1 MAHPRDAAT
10 AEAPLASLHHVRLT
24 GADIEVV
31 SGPDAGATIAA
42 QGAPI
47 VVGTGSACDLRLTDD
62 LVSRRHVELF
72 SEPSGV
78 RVVDLGSR
86 NGTFFGEARV
96 REMQLAR
103 SAVISLGGTSLS
115 IRLRGEPLD
124 VALCP
129 RSRFGDAVGH
139 STAMRQVFALLER
152 AATNQVTVLLEGDSG
167 SGKDILATSLHQESA
182 RREGPFV
189 VVDCGAI
196 PRELIESELFGHE
209 KGAFTGANAA
219 RVGAFEQAD
228 GGTLFLDEIGELPLD
243 LQPKLL
249 RVLESRSFRRVGSS
263 RVMSVDVRVVAATN
277 RRLREAVRLR
287 EFREDLF
294 YRLAVVHVR
303 VPSLAERREDVGPLA
318 ERFLRR
324 ATGDAAAAV
333 PPDLLRLLVAYDW
346 PGNVREL
353 RNVVERFATFERA
366 DPALLFQGGAAQP
379 GSSVARPAPA
389 DLPYHEAK
397 RRVLESFNRAILGD
411 ALARAGGSI
420 PRAAE
425 LLGLPRQ
432 SVYRMLKETR
442 GEDADEG

>member
-1 MAHPRDAAT
+1 MSHPHDAAT
-10 AEAPLASLHHVRLT
+10 ADAPLASLHHVRLT

-31 SGPDAGATIAA
+31 SGPDTGAAIGV
-42 QGAPI
+42 QGAPVI
-47 VVGTGSACDLRLTDD
+47 VGTGSACDLRLTDD

-72 SEPSGV
+72 SEPSCV

-86 NGTFFGEARV
+86 NGTFFGGARV
-96 REMQLAR
+96 REMQLTQ
-103 SAVISLGGTSLS
+103 SAVVTLGGTSLS
-115 IRLRGEPLD
+115 VRLRSEPFE

-139 STAMRQVFALLER
+139 STAMRRVFALLER

-189 VVDCGAI
+189 VLDCGAI
-196 PRELIESELFGHE
+196 PRELVESELFGHE
-209 KGAFTGANAA
+209 RGAFTGASSA
-219 RVGAFEQAD
+219 RIGAFEQAD
-228 GGTLFLDEIGELPLD
+228 GGTLFLDEIGELPLE

-249 RVLESRSFRRVGSS
+249 RVLESRSFRRVGSN
-263 RVMSVDVRVVAATN
+263 RVVSVDVRLVAATN

-324 ATGDAAAAV
+324 ATGDDAARV

-366 DPALLFQGGAAQP
+366 DPALLFQEGAARPGGAVELA
-379 GSSVARPAPA
+379 ALA

-397 RRVLESFNRAILGD
+397 RRLLEGFNRTILGD

-432 SVYRMLKETR
+432 SVYRMLKEAR
-442 GEDADEG
+442 GEGADEG